1 MAVDLLGQGAVLKP
15 LLEAASNGRLHH
27 CYLFEGPEGIG
38 KHAAAV
44 HLAMAAACTGEGVP
58 CETCQTCR
66 HMSRGTHPDLVEV
79 GLDPDRKTPTIS
91 ARQAREVVAQ
101 ARLQRFS
108 ARRRTFVI
116 DPVDRLGPEGANAL
130 LKTLEEPPNGT
141 GFILVT
147 SRVSA
152 LLPTVISR
160 SQRVRFSIVEEEA
173 LRDWL
178 MEKGIPEAERV
189 AAMAQGRPGR
199 ALALSEGELA
209 ALDQVRSEM
218 LAVLGSGPGELFEYA
233 KALASGGSRVAWLP
247 RVERLLLVLESLVR
261 DAMTV
266 GSGANLGSLN
276 RDQQERV
283 NLWASA
289 LWPGGGQRIQRAVGD
304 AREQLDRN
312 VSGRLVVETL
322 LSHVATELGR
332 ARRGP

>member
-1 MAVDLLGQGAVLKP
+1 MAVELLGQGAVLKP

-27 CYLFEGPEGIG
+27 CYLFEGPEGVG

-44 HLAMAAACTGEGVP
+44 QLAMAAACTGDVAP
-58 CETCQTCR
+58 CESCQSCR
-66 HMSRGTHPDLVEV
+66 HMARGTHPDLVEI

-91 ARQAREVVAQ
+91 ARQAREVVSQ

-116 DPVDRLGPEGANAL
+116 DPADRLGPEGANAL

-160 SQRVRFSIVEEEA
+160 SQRVRFSILEEGA
-173 LRDWL
+173 LRGWL
-178 MEKGIPEAERV
+178 EDKGISEAGRI

-199 ALALSEGELA
+199 ALALANGELA
-209 ALDQVRSEM
+209 ALDQARAEM
-218 LAVLGSGPGELFEYA
+218 LEVLGSGPGELFAYA
-233 KALASGGSRVAWLP
+233 KDLASGGSRMSWLP
-247 RVERLLLVLESLVR
+247 KVERLFLVLESLVR
-261 DAMTV
+261 DAMAV
-266 GSGANLGSLN
+266 GAGANLGTLN

-283 NLWASA
+283 NRWATA
-289 LWPGGGQRIQRAVGD
+289 LWPGGGERIQRAMGD

-332 ARRGP
+332 TRREG